1 MDSKIDLSAGII
13 LNKKVDDKV
22 EIGDILAIYMPIILI
37 KQKKLKK
44 KIKEI
49 FIIGGDKNKES
60 KKTDI
65 WHNN

>member
-22 EIGDILAIYMPIILI
+22 EIGDILAYIHANNID
-37 KQKKLKK
+37 KAKEVEK